1 MNCAVTAPERRALV
15 IGYGSPIRGDD
26 ALGPLAAE
34 RLRDAELP
42 DGVEVISR
50 HVLTA
55 ELAPEIA
62 AAGLVIFLDA
72 AADAEPGVV
81 SRRTLRPDATTLSTM
96 AHFLDP
102 RELMAWA
109 ETLYGHCPP
118 CHLVSA
124 GGDRFDYAGYE
135 LTPVA
140 QQALA
145 TMVDSVLDLLGDAC
159 RPAPEPPLHGAPP
172 NPLPR

>member
-1 MNCAVTAPERRALV
+1 VTAPERRTLV

-34 RLRDAELP
+34 RLCEAGLP
-42 DGVEVISR
+42 AGVEVISR

-55 ELAPEIA
+55 ELAPDIA

-72 AADAEPGVV
+72 AADVEPGVV

-109 ETLYGHCPP
+109 ETLYGHCPV

-140 QQALA
+140 QRALTA
-145 TMVDSVLDLLGDAC
+145 MIDTVRDLLDDHG
-159 RPAPEPPLHGAPP
+159 PSPEPPVPDAPSSTS
-172 NPLPR
+172 LPR